1 MRRGWDTVELGGG
14 LEDADADGVLLDV
27 GLAVHAFG
35 PDGWVDVAAAD

>member
-1 MRRGWDTVELGGG
+1 MRRGWGTIELGGG